1 VLVAVLVWLVPLGAC
16 RWRHRYVVVGSKNF
30 TEQLLLGEIVAQ
42 HLERSTGLPV
52 ERRFYL
58 AGTFICH
65 QALLAGRIDLYV
77 EYTGTALTAILKEPP
92 LPDHAEVYERVK
104 EAYARR
110 FGLAVEKPLGFE
122 NSFAV
127 VIRGEDARRLGV
139 WTLSEAAR
147 YAPQWRIAVGYE
159 FLERPDGFTGMA
171 QRYGLRFAEAPRVM
185 DLGLIYRA
193 LKEKQVDMA
202 VGSTTDGLIQ
212 ALDLVVLRDD
222 RHYFPPYDAVP
233 IVRHHVLDEH
243 SAVGTALSQLA
254 GQITEADMRRMNYA
268 VDGLHRDAADVARE
282 FLEAK
287 NFVASARRRMPS
299 ADRNR
304 D

>member
-1 VLVAVLVWLVPLGAC
+1 MNRRLLLSALLVLLVPLGAC
-16 RWRHRYVVVGSKNF
+16 RSRHSYIVVGSKNF
-30 TEQLLLGEIVAQ
+30 TEQLLLGEIIAQ
-42 HLERSTGLPV
+42 HLERSTGLRV

-77 EYTGTALTAILKEPP
+77 EYTGTALTAVLKEPP
-92 LPDHAEVYERVK
+92 LRDHQQVYERIRDH
-104 EAYARR
+104 YARR

-139 WTLSEAAR
+139 WTLSDAAR

-159 FLERPDGFTGMA
+159 FLERPDGFKGMA
-171 QRYGLRFAEAPRVM
+171 QTYGLRFGESPRVM

-202 VGSTTDGLIQ
+202 VGSTTDGLIE
-212 ALDLVVLRDD
+212 ALDLVVLKDD

-233 IVRHHVLDEH
+233 IVRQQVLDERA
-243 SAVGTALSQLA
+243 AVGTALSQLA
-254 GQITEADMRRMNYA
+254 GQITEDDMRRMNYA

-282 FLEAK
+282 FLESK
-287 NFVASARRRMPS
+287 QP
-299 ADRNR
+299 
-304 D
+304 

>member
-1 VLVAVLVWLVPLGAC
+1 MNRRLLLFAVLVWLVPLGAC
-16 RWRHRYVVVGSKNF
+16 RSRHNHIVVGSKNF

-42 HLERSTGLPV
+42 HLERSTGLRV

-92 LPDHAEVYERVK
+92 LREHEEVYRRIK
-104 EAYARR
+104 DAYARR
-110 FGLAVEKPLGFE
+110 FGLSVEKPLGFE

-127 VIRGEDARRLGV
+127 VIRGDDARRLGV
-139 WTLSEAAR
+139 WTLSDAAR
-147 YAPQWRIAVGYE
+147 YTPQWRVAVGYE
-159 FLERPDGFTGMA
+159 FLERADGFKGMA
-171 QRYGLRFAEAPRVM
+171 QAYGLRFAEAPRVM

-212 ALDLVVLRDD
+212 ALDLVVLKDD

-233 IVRHHVLDEH
+233 IVRQQTLDQNV
-243 SAVGTALSQLA
+243 AIGTALSQLA
-254 GQITEADMRRMNYA
+254 GQITEEDMRRMNYA
-268 VDGLHRDAADVARE
+268 VDGLHRDAADVARA
-282 FLEAK
+282 FLESKHFAA
-287 NFVASARRRMPS
+287 ASGR
-299 ADRNR
+299 
-304 D
+304 

>member
-1 VLVAVLVWLVPLGAC
+1 MKRRVLLFAAAVWLASLAGC
-16 RWRHRYVVVGSKNF
+16 RAQHSRIVVGSKNF

-42 HLERSTGLPV
+42 HLERSTGLRV
-52 ERRFYL
+52 ERKFYL

-92 LPDHAEVYERVK
+92 LPDHEQVYQRVK
-104 EAYARR
+104 REYAER
-110 FGLAVEKPLGFE
+110 FGVSIEKPLGFE

-139 WTLSEAAR
+139 WTLSDAAR

-159 FLERPDGFTGMA
+159 FLERPDGFRGLS
-171 QRYGLRFAEAPRVM
+171 QRYGLSFAGAPRVM

-193 LKEKQVDMA
+193 LKEKQVDVA
-202 VGSTTDGLIQ
+202 VGSTTDGLIP
-212 ALDLVVLRDD
+212 ALDLVVLKDD
-222 RHYFPPYDAVP
+222 QHYFPPYDAVP
-233 IVRHHVLDEH
+233 IIRREVLNENP
-243 SAVGTALSQLA
+243 AVKKALEQLA
-254 GQITEADMRRMNYA
+254 GQVTEEDMRRMNYGI
-268 VDGLHRDAADVARE
+268 DGLHHDAADVARE

-287 NFVASARRRMPS
+287 HLGTVGR
-299 ADRNR
+299 
-304 D
+304 